1 MTCQIIVITAIQFRT
16 RYEGAVETLLEGA
29 VWSVVFGLPTYLF
42 DPLSDVHKMEIEQ
55 DVERQRDRARTTKVF
70 DSKFNFNEPPP
81 KVRSYTI

>member
-1 MTCQIIVITAIQFRT
+1 M
-16 RYEGAVETLLEGA
+16 
-29 VWSVVFGLPTYLF
+29 FGLPTFLF

-81 KVRSYTI
+81 KVTYTIR